1 MSSNLY
7 CPDCGQTHPVADGA
21 WRCRNCGSPLEI
33 SDPSETPPTDCDVP
47 AGQRGLWAFAESIP
61 VERAVSLGEG
71 FTPEVTDDRLG
82 ASFKL
87 EYLFPSSSYKDRG
100 VVTMISQALEA
111 GVERVINDSSGN
123 AGFSIALYGSLAGID
138 VEIYAPASAPE
149 SKLRS
154 MRQVGATV
162 HPIEGTRREVKEA
175 CLDAIDDSDAWY
187 ASHWWRPSFIAGT
200 KTIAFEICY
209 DRGWEA
215 PDVVA
220 LPVGAGTLFL
230 GASRGFEQLADDGI
244 IDEPPRLVAAQA
256 TGFAPFAERHYGD
269 PTDVN
274 DIAKGIHIDDPARN
288 VEIERAIDA
297 TDGTAIAVSG
307 TKTGTKLNEL
317 RRSGYYVEPTSAVAP
332 AAVEALTDEGWIRPD
347 DDVVVGL
354 TGSGFKDPG

>member
-1 MSSNLY
+1 M
-7 CPDCGQTHPVADGA
+7 
-21 WRCRNCGSPLEI
+21 NCGSPLEI
-33 SDPSETPPTDCDVP
+33 SDPSEKPPMDCDISE
-47 AGQRGLWAFAESIP
+47 GQRDLWGFAEAIP

-87 EYLFPSSSYKDRG
+87 EYLFPSASYKDRG
-100 VVTMISQALEA
+100 VVTMISQALDA

-123 AGFSIALYGSLAGID
+123 AGFSIALYGTLAGMD

-149 SKLRS
+149 SKIRS

-175 CLDAIDDSDAWY
+175 CIDAVDESDAWY

-200 KTIAFEICY
+200 KTIAYEISY
-209 DRGWEA
+209 DRGWDA

-230 GASRGFEQLADDGI
+230 GAYRGFKQLSESGI

-256 TGFAPFAERHYGD
+256 TGFAPFADRYDGD

-274 DIAKGIHIDDPARN
+274 DTAKGIHIDDPARST
-288 VEIERAIDA
+288 EIERAINE
-297 TDGTAIAVSG
+297 TDGTAIGVSG
-307 TKTGTKLNEL
+307 TKTETKLNEL

-332 AAVEALTDEGWIRPD
+332 AAMEALTDEGWIHPD
-347 DDVVVGL
+347 EDVVVGL
-354 TGSGFKDPG
+354 TGSGFKDSG